1 MKLPEF
7 KKNFISAVLE
17 KILIFG
23 PWCFLFGREKLCVTS
38 LCWSW
43 SEKTILGQDVEKG
56 KYSLQDNMGHG
67 IKQKRA
73 TLSSA
78 PVQFRLSRKWGS
90 CCCCCCLLKLVHAFV
105 NTPVLPLSRTTTISL
120 VFPLH
125 THPLLCHT
133 HTHPPLCH
141 THTQVGIHSL
151 PFFIRPRYFIR
162 KTS

>member
-1 MKLPEF
+1 MKLPEL
-7 KKNFISAVLE
+7 KNFISAVLE

-90 CCCCCCLLKLVHAFV
+90 CCCCCCCLLKLVHAFV
-105 NTPVLPLSRTTTISL
+105 SPPCCPSHARRPSHLSSHFTPILFSVTLTPILFSVTLTRA
-120 VFPLH
+120 H
-125 THPLLCHT
+125 TRA
-133 HTHPPLCH
+133 
-141 THTQVGIHSL
+141 IKS
-151 PFFIRPRYFIR
+151 
-162 KTS
+162 